1 MVDLG
6 QKKLDKRPAFFMR
19 FSWQNRLIF
28 IKTPNV
34 A

>member
-19 FSWQNRLIF
+19 FNWQNRLILDQEQ
-28 IKTPNV
+28 
-34 A
+34 